1 MKVIPLSL
9 FWRRTRQ
16 NLFDSLT
23 CMNKKKRTD
32 KKGEEELYYWENGLM
47 VFTEAYHR
55 RRGYCCKSG
64 CRHCPY
70 GFKKE
75 VHG

>member
-1 MKVIPLSL
+1 MAQTDENNDSIPPALIEG
-9 FWRRTRQ
+9 R
-16 NLFDSLT
+16 D
-23 CMNKKKRTD
+23 
-32 KKGEEELYYWENGLM
+32 YYIEDGRW

-70 GFKKE
+70 GFRAVQDKIIEGKD
-75 VHG
+75 GPS